1 MTSLGQ
7 TAGSIR
13 SRGVAAAASGSATE
27 INDNKQHNISS
38 YGRSTPPNRAS
49 SLSYPRK
56 LFKPQEARHNSTV
69 HHLQGSAA
77 VGVNR
82 VEVRLLVLVTGIAF
96 LVRMYKI
103 GQPSSVV

>member
-7 TAGSIR
+7 TAATIR
-13 SRGVAAAASGSATE
+13 SRGVAASGSATE
-27 INDNKQHNISS
+27 INENNTGQS
-38 YGRSTPPNRAS
+38 YRRSPPNRAS
-49 SLSYPRK
+49 SLSYPGK
-56 LFKPQEARHNSTV
+56 LFKPQDSRHGSTV

-77 VGVNR
+77 GGVNR
-82 VEVRLLVLVTGIAF
+82 VEVRLLVLITGIAF